1 MRQLSIKHLIVN
13 NRLVHCHN
21 YATKTP
27 FSCSSSNPSSLI
39 LLVPLLPQ
47 WLSQALSPTFC
58 CIGYVGCIWYGRGKF
73 SHTSFRTA
81 FNCDNLH
88 SKHIVLAHSQFGQYQ
103 ITVLRPRCSFL
114 SLAKKLSTNFSK
126 PQKNLS
132 PLKNLLLSKKSN
144 LDTKT
149 TTTTNQPTNQTLFE
163 ETKKLRWLWCHNIS
177 IELASVHK
185 SSQPL
190 QPCINWCEVEGDCY
204 NLNPKSIVVILA
216 LQIG

>member
-58 CIGYVGCIWYGRGKF
+58 CIGYVGCIWYGRGNF

-126 PQKNLS
+126 PQKKPFYSQKPS
-132 PLKNLLLSKKSN
+132 PVKEIQSWHQNN
-144 LDTKT
+144 
-149 TTTTNQPTNQTLFE
+149 NQPTNQTLFE

-177 IELASVHK
+177 IELAGVHK